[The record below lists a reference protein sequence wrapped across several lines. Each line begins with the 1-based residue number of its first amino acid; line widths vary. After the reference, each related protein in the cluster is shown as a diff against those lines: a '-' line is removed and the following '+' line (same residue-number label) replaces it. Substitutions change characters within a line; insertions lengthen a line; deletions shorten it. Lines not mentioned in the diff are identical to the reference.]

1 MNAFPAYGGALVAG
15 SDAGWWLPILAHR
28 RTNLPPLNY
37 GNEQGP
43 NADYRL
49 WVNALPAD
57 MASKGVDDPSVLSEL
72 HARGLTYVY
81 IGNRDGRVNNAAGP
95 HLEGEQ
101 FSASS
106 HYRLVYREDRVWIFE
121 ILE

>member
-1 MNAFPAYGGALVAG
+1 VP
-15 SDAGWWLPILAHR
+15 WWLPILAHR

-57 MASKGVDDPSVLSEL
+57 MVIVGCWGAVVMGQL
-72 HARGLTYVY
+72 
-81 IGNRDGRVNNAAGP
+81 
-95 HLEGEQ
+95 
-101 FSASS
+101 
-106 HYRLVYREDRVWIFE
+106 LVAMVW
-121 ILE
+121 